1 MPIAAARSTRVFY
14 EEAGSGD
21 PALVFLHGIGNHTHF
36 TAQVAYFSRAHRV
49 IAPDLPGFGES
60 AAPTGECSIAVF
72 ADAVSWLCD
81 ELELQHPVLVG
92 HSMAG
97 AVALEVAAARPE
109 LPSAIVLLDPIPI
122 VPLPAL
128 ADQRAQM
135 VERLAG
141 PGYRD
146 AFRGFAE
153 ARMFRPTDDPELR
166 ARIVD
171 EMCETP
177 QDVLAPTFASL
188 SEWSGEDVADRV
200 T

>member
-1 MPIAAARSTRVFY
+1 
-14 EEAGSGD
+14 
-21 PALVFLHGIGNHTHF
+21 LVFLHGIGNHTHF

-49 IAPDLPGFGES
+49 VAPDLPGFGES
-60 AAPTGECSIAVF
+60 AAPARECSIAAF
-72 ADAVSWLCD
+72 ADAVAWLCD

-92 HSMAG
+92 HSLAG

-135 VERLAG
+135 AERLAG

-153 ARMFRPTDDPELR
+153 GFMFRPTDEPELR

-171 EMCETP
+171 E
-177 QDVLAPTFASL
+177 
-188 SEWSGEDVADRV
+188 DRKSV
-200 T
+200 V